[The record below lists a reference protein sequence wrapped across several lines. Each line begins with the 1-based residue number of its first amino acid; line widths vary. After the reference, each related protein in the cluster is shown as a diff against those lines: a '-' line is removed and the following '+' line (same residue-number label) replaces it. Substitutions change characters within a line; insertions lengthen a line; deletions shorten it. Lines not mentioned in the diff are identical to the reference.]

1 MAAEADTE
9 VEEVAGERGE
19 EMVEVSSTPTWSLW
33 QGIVVS
39 VEAGRGR
46 DHREE
51 VVKEK
56 DILSPA
62 VAEMEEAIG
71 NTRGMR
77 DRVGKGAATCAET
90 LEMGKAEKDTGIAE
104 VKIGQVEEIEMT
116 REDMTVQGEAEVRTG
131 RVEKDE
137 IIDTLTDQGRMRGA
151 LQEVEMATKK
161 PGRVKM
167 EHKGEGNIRLDP
179 LRAATQEHLREVV
192 EVKEVEQGALQA
204 GLHKGNH
211 TRSGRKPTR
220 GSPATNT
227 CQVRMTCFS

>member
-1 MAAEADTE
+1 MAEADTE

-19 EMVEVSSTPTWSLW
+19 EMEEVATTPTWSLW

-167 EHKGEGNIRLDP
+167 EHKGEGNTRLDP
-179 LRAATQEHLREVV
+179 LRTATQEHLREEV

>member
-1 MAAEADTE
+1 VAAEADTE

-62 VAEMEEAIG
+62 VAEMEEEVTG

-77 DRVGKGAATCAET
+77 DQVGKGAATCAET

-151 LQEVEMATKK
+151 LQEVEMAPKK
-161 PGRVKM
+161 PGRVKV
-167 EHKGEGNIRLDP
+167 EHKGEGNTRLDP
-179 LRAATQEHLREVV
+179 LRAAT
-192 EVKEVEQGALQA
+192 
-204 GLHKGNH
+204 
-211 TRSGRKPTR
+211 
-220 GSPATNT
+220 
-227 CQVRMTCFS
+227 

>member
-39 VEAGRGR
+39 VEAGKGR
-46 DHREE
+46 DRREE

-62 VAEMEEAIG
+62 VTEMEEVTG

-77 DRVGKGAATCAET
+77 DQVGEGAPTCAET
-90 LEMGKAEKDTGIAE
+90 LEMEKVEKDIGIAE
-104 VKIGQVEEIEMT
+104 VKIGQVEEIELT
-116 REDMTVQGEAEVRTG
+116 GEDMTVQGGAEVRTG
-131 RVEKDE
+131 RLEKDE
-137 IIDTLTDQGRMRGA
+137 IKDTLTDQGRMRGA
-151 LQEVEMATKK
+151 LQEVEMAPKK
-161 PGRVKM
+161 PGRVKV
-167 EHKGEGNIRLDP
+167 EHKGEGNTRLDP
-179 LRAATQEHLREVV
+179 LRTATQEHLREEV
-192 EVKEVEQGALQA
+192 EVKEVEQRALQA
-204 GLHKGNH
+204 GLHRVNL

>member
-1 MAAEADTE
+1 M
-9 VEEVAGERGE
+9 
-19 EMVEVSSTPTWSLW
+19 
-33 QGIVVS
+33 
-39 VEAGRGR
+39 
-46 DHREE
+46 
-51 VVKEK
+51 KEK

-62 VAEMEEAIG
+62 VAEMEEVTG

-77 DRVGKGAATCAET
+77 DQVGKGAATCAET

-151 LQEVEMATKK
+151 LQEVEMAPKK

-192 EVKEVEQGALQA
+192 EVKEVEQGAREADRHRVNL
-204 GLHKGNH
+204 